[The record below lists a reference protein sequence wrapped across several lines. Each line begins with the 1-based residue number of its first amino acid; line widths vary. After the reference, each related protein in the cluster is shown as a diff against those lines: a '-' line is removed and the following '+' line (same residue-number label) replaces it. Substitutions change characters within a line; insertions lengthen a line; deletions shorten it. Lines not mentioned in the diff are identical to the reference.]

1 MLNATF
7 FYFSASMYWIIIKSK
22 FCKYMNNIQK
32 HNPTLSE
39 AFNFIINGFL
49 QDVHITEKEAKQ
61 IVSFFKLITIEK
73 NEIFCKKGQVNTKL
87 GILLSGLLSASY
99 ETPEKNDE
107 VSRFFF
113 LPENFIV
120 SDFESFTT
128 STPAIETIIA
138 LEKSELLVITYS
150 DMQKLYKAVP
160 KMNYVGR
167 EIAELSYIR
176 AMHRIYDLQVL
187 NAESRVKKFFN
198 EHPDFYNRVG
208 KQEIASYLRMNRNL
222 ITKYFKPDKE
232 K

>member
-1 MLNATF
+1 M
-7 FYFSASMYWIIIKSK
+7 SI
-22 FCKYMNNIQK
+22 IQK
-32 HNPTLSE
+32 HNPSLSE
-39 AFNFIINGFL
+39 AFNYILNGFL
-49 QDVHITEKEAKQ
+49 QDMHITEKEAKQ
-61 IVSFFKLITIEK
+61 IVSFFKLTTIEK

-87 GILLSGLLSASY
+87 GMLLSGLLSASY
-99 ETPEKNDE
+99 ETPQKGDE

-120 SDFESFTT
+120 ADFESFTK
-128 STPAIETIIA
+128 STPAKETIIA

-150 DMQKLYKAVP
+150 NMQQLYATVP
-160 KMNYVGR
+160 KMNYIGR

-187 NAESRVKKFFN
+187 NAEGRVKKFFK

-208 KQEIASYLRMNRNL
+208 KQDIASYLRMNRNL
-222 ITKYFKPDKE
+222 ITKYFKPE

>member
-1 MLNATF
+1 MTP
-7 FYFSASMYWIIIKSK
+7 
-22 FCKYMNNIQK
+22 IQK
-32 HNPTLSE
+32 HNPSLSE

-49 QDVHITEKEAKQ
+49 KDVRISEKEAKQ
-61 IVSFFKLITIEK
+61 IVSFFKLVTIEK
-73 NEIFCKKGQVNTKL
+73 DEVFCKKGQVNTKL

-99 ETPEKNDE
+99 ETPKQNDE
-107 VSRFFF
+107 ISRFFF

-120 SDFESFTT
+120 SDFESFTK
-128 STPAIETIIA
+128 SIPARETIVA
-138 LEKSELLVITYS
+138 LEKSEMLVITYG
-150 DMQKLYKAVP
+150 DMRKLYKAVP

-167 EIAELSYIR
+167 EVAELSYIR

-187 NAESRVKKFFN
+187 NAEGRVKKFFKD
-198 EHPDFYNRVG
+198 HPSFYNRVG